1 MDERISALL
10 DLAYRDVPA
19 AEANTAIAE
28 ARRQAAESGAAP
40 ARPLRDDDSGVPLSR
55 SYELV
60 LDPATEWQ
68 RFEADVLP
76 RLVYHLESVGA
87 HPPLCKGI
95 VIAAFVGDRLYF
107 LRAAD
112 IVRHASAAL
121 GISAEELFRRHGTRE
136 SRTAARGA
144 PLALPGGDKKL

>member
-1 MDERISALL
+1 MDDRISALL
-10 DLAYRDVPA
+10 DLAYRNVPA
-19 AEANTAIAE
+19 AEANTAIAQ
-28 ARRQAAESGAAP
+28 ARQQAAESGAAP
-40 ARPLRDDDSGVPLSR
+40 ARPLREDGPGVPLSR

-68 RFEADVLP
+68 RFEADALP

-112 IVRHASAAL
+112 LVRHAAEAI
-121 GISAEELFRRHGTRE
+121 GISVDELFRRHGTRE
-136 SRTAARGA
+136 SRTAARGP
-144 PLALPGGDKKL
+144 PLALPGNDKPR